1 MLEVYSHLS
10 GKDVDDK
17 ILALHGIRLK
27 PEDQEPTPSVR
38 VCSKEGCGAE
48 NTSEAIL
55 KDPSFIQGLVKNKEF
70 LEALR
75 KALTAT

>member
-17 ILALHGIRLK
+17 ILALHGIR
-27 PEDQEPTPSVR
+27 
-38 VCSKEGCGAE
+38 
-48 NTSEAIL
+48 L